1 MDMERGDA
9 GGHNSS
15 QPHFKK
21 KLGGESRTVT
31 LKGLP
36 AALTPSS
43 AMERMKEFG
52 VGTARSNGGPQL

>member
-9 GGHNSS
+9 GGPNCS

-21 KLGGESRTVT
+21 KGSGDTRTVT

-52 VGTARSNGGPQL
+52 VGTGRSSGGP